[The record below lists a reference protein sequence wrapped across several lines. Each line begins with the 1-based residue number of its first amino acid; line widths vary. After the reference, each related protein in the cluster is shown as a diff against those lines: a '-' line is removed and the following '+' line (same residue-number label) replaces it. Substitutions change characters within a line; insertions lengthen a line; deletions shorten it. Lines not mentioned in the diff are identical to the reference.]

1 MGGVGRDRRGGRAD
15 QRRGRNYTQIEGRE
29 AKIEELIET
38 RSAGE
43 QSPRKVGREADLE
56 KERERER
63 KNGSQKTCCYYDL
76 F

>member
-1 MGGVGRDRRGGRAD
+1 MGGVGRD
-15 QRRGRNYTQIEGRE
+15 RRGRNYTQIEGRE

-56 KERERER
+56 
-63 KNGSQKTCCYYDL
+63 
-76 F
+76 